1 MYSCTLKMTKKAL
14 LLCICLVLFVSHR
27 TSSSLIVSLS
37 LHLPF
42 ASSLLFVSRFRYGRS
57 VCCLACALC
66 CFGFCCTAITRHFVS
81 EERLAGKAKKNK
93 KCMWCLFY
101 VQQKR
106 VKKKA
111 KKKDAKA
118 AAKAAAKGAAKGA
131 ASGGVGGTGGKPES
145 KGARAASL
153 LPS

>member
-1 MYSCTLKMTKKAL
+1 
-14 LLCICLVLFVSHR
+14 
-27 TSSSLIVSLS
+27 
-37 LHLPF
+37 
-42 ASSLLFVSRFRYGRS
+42 
-57 VCCLACALC
+57 
-66 CFGFCCTAITRHFVS
+66 
-81 EERLAGKAKKNK
+81 LAGKAKKNK

>member
-1 MYSCTLKMTKKAL
+1 MY
-14 LLCICLVLFVSHR
+14 LFVFVR
-27 TSSSLIVSLS
+27 TSSYLVVSLS
-37 LHLPF
+37 LHLP
-42 ASSLLFVSRFRYGRS
+42 SSLRFSSSLFVSRFRYGRS

-118 AAKAAAKGAAKGA
+118 AAKAAAKGAAG
-131 ASGGVGGTGGKPES
+131 GGVGGTGGKPKS

>member
-1 MYSCTLKMTKKAL
+1 M
-14 LLCICLVLFVSHR
+14 
-27 TSSSLIVSLS
+27 
-37 LHLPF
+37 
-42 ASSLLFVSRFRYGRS
+42 
-57 VCCLACALC
+57 
-66 CFGFCCTAITRHFVS
+66 S

-118 AAKAAAKGAAKGA
+118 AAKAAAKGAAG
-131 ASGGVGGTGGKPES
+131 GGVGGTGGKPKS